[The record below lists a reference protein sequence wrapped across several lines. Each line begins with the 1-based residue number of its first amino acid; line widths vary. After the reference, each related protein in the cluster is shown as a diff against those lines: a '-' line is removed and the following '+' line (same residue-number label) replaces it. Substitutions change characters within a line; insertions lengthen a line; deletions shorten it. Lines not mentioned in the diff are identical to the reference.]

1 MSHASALVKQS
12 GEGLIMIVPDSTEL
26 LSATVGARIQ
36 RLRLKQNLSVRDLAE
51 KAGVDKNTILRV
63 EKGLTVSGR
72 TLDRV
77 CHALGVYVSRLLLPE
92 PEEGEAVVLHRRDAE
107 VWWPY
112 PGMGDPF
119 PGNDSDT
126 DAPPPL
132 TGKATSDNDTGP
144 YPTPK
149 VGTQTT
155 PRGFVA
161 SLACR
166 MPRGKMRSS
175 LIRLWDETTPNAH
188 PGEEFVFC
196 LSGKANL
203 TVAGRSYLLDEGDA
217 ATFYCA
223 ERHTYAPAPDTPESS
238 LPVLLLTVWHDTQ
251 E

>member
-1 MSHASALVKQS
+1 
-12 GEGLIMIVPDSTEL
+12 MIVPDSTEL

-36 RLRLKQNLSVRDLAE
+36 RLRLKQNLSVRDLAD

-77 CHALGVYVSRLLLPE
+77 CRALDVYVSRLLLPE
-92 PEEGEAVVLHRRDAE
+92 PEEGEAVVLHRRTDE

-119 PGNDSDT
+119 PGDESDT
-126 DAPPPL
+126 GGPPPL
-132 TGKATSDNDTGP
+132 PSCGATDGDPGP
-144 YPTPK
+144 HPTPK
-149 VGTQTT
+149 VGTQTS

-175 LIRLWDETTPNAH
+175 LLRLWDETTPNAH

-196 LSGKANL
+196 LSGKACL
-203 TVAGRSYLLDEGDA
+203 TVAGRPYLLNEGDA

-223 ERHTYAPAPDTPESS
+223 ERHTYAPAPDSPQSS
-238 LPVLLLTVWHDTQ
+238 LPVLLLTVWHD

>member
-1 MSHASALVKQS
+1 
-12 GEGLIMIVPDSTEL
+12 MIVPDSAEL

-77 CHALGVYVSRLLLPE
+77 CGALKVYVSRLLLPE
-92 PEEGEAVVLHRRDAE
+92 PEEGEAVVVHRRTEE

-119 PGNDSDT
+119 PGDEGGG
-126 DAPPPL
+126 APPPENKTPP
-132 TGKATSDNDTGP
+132 TGEPAPRPS
-144 YPTPK
+144 PK
-149 VGTQTT
+149 VGAQTT
-155 PRGFVA
+155 PRGYVA

-175 LIRLWDETTPNAH
+175 LVRIWDETTPNAH

-196 LSGKANL
+196 LSGKACL
-203 TVAGRSYLLDEGDA
+203 TVAGRAYLLDEGDA

-223 ERHTYAPAPDTPESS
+223 ERHTYAPAPDVPESS
-238 LPVLLLTVWHDTQ
+238 LPVLLLTVWHDSQ

>member
-1 MSHASALVKQS
+1 
-12 GEGLIMIVPDSTEL
+12 MIVPDSTEL

-77 CHALGVYVSRLLLPE
+77 CRALDVYVSRLLLPE
-92 PEEGEAVVLHRRDAE
+92 PEEGEAVVLHRRNAE

-119 PGNDSDT
+119 PGDDSDMGNLSPVENG
-126 DAPPPL
+126 AEI
-132 TGKATSDNDTGP
+132 SDDPTP
-144 YPTPK
+144 HPTPK
-149 VGTQTT
+149 VGEQTT

-196 LSGKANL
+196 LSGRASL
-203 TVAGRSYLLDEGDA
+203 TVAGRSYLLEQGDA

-223 ERHTYAPAPDTPESS
+223 ERHTYAPAPDAPASS
-238 LPVLLLTVWHDTQ
+238 LPVLLLTVWHDSQ

>member
-1 MSHASALVKQS
+1 
-12 GEGLIMIVPDSTEL
+12 MIVPDSTEL

-36 RLRLKQNLSVRDLAE
+36 RLRLKQKLSVRDLAE

-77 CHALGVYVSRLLLPE
+77 CRALDVYVSRLLLPE
-92 PEEGEAVVLHRRDAE
+92 PEEGEAVVLHRRDEE

-119 PGNDSDT
+119 PGDDSDSPAPAPVNEAVASET
-126 DAPPPL
+126 D
-132 TGKATSDNDTGP
+132 SGP
-144 YPTPK
+144 RPTPK
-149 VGTQTT
+149 VDTQAAT

-196 LSGKANL
+196 LSGRASL
-203 TVAGRSYLLDEGDA
+203 TVAGRSYMLDEGDA

-223 ERHTYAPAPDTPESS
+223 ERHTYAPAPDAPANS
-238 LPVLLLTVWHDTQ
+238 LPVLLLTVWHDSQ

>member
-1 MSHASALVKQS
+1 
-12 GEGLIMIVPDSTEL
+12 MIVPDSTEI

-77 CHALGVYVSRLLLPE
+77 CHALDVYVSRLLLPE
-92 PEEGEAVVLHRRDAE
+92 PEEGEAVVLHRRDEE
-107 VWWPY
+107 VWWLY

-119 PGNDSDT
+119 PGDESDSHGPPSVAESVTT
-126 DAPPPL
+126 DGDQSPR
-132 TGKATSDNDTGP
+132 
-144 YPTPK
+144 PTPK
-149 VGTQTT
+149 VGAQAAT

-196 LSGKANL
+196 LSGKASL
-203 TVAGRSYLLDEGDA
+203 TVAGRSYMLNEGDA

-223 ERHTYAPAPDTPESS
+223 ERHTYAPAPNAPPSS

>member
-1 MSHASALVKQS
+1 
-12 GEGLIMIVPDSTEL
+12 
-26 LSATVGARIQ
+26 VGARIQ
-36 RLRLKQNLSVRDLAE
+36 RLRLKQNLSVRDLAD

-77 CHALGVYVSRLLLPE
+77 CRALDVYVSRLLLPE
-92 PEEGEAVVLHRRDAE
+92 PEEGEAVVLHRRASE

-119 PGNDSDT
+119 PGDDSDLGT
-126 DAPPPL
+126 PTAPPEEAA
-132 TGKATSDNDTGP
+132 GSEVSGIGARAGAH
-144 YPTPK
+144 PTPK
-149 VGTQTT
+149 VAPQTT

-166 MPRGKMRSS
+166 MPRGRMRSS
-175 LIRLWDETTPNAH
+175 LIRIWDETTPNAH

-196 LSGKANL
+196 LSGKACL
-203 TVAGRSYLLDEGDA
+203 TVAGRAYLLEEGDA

-223 ERHTYAPAPDTPESS
+223 ERHTYAPAPDAPENS
-238 LPVLLLTVWHDTQ
+238 LPVVLLTVWHDSQ